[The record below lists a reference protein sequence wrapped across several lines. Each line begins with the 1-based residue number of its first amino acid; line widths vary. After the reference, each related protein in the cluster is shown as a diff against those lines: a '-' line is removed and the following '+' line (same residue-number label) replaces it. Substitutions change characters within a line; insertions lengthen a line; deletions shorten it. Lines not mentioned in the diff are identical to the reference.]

1 MTRRSR
7 ILSDDPI
14 TGIRRVHH
22 YDFTNDTE
30 TIETTQDVSRIR
42 DIVTE
47 SFNNVG
53 KGRRFKGDMHH
64 MFEIPLVVYNELK
77 KINCTQA
84 QDEKCFKKWLNDRD
98 GGRLWQ
104 IRPGKV

>member
-14 TGIRRVHH
+14 TGIRRIHH
-22 YDFTNDTE
+22 YDFTNDME
-30 TIETTQDVSRIR
+30 TIETTQDVSHLR
-42 DIVTE
+42 DLITE
-47 SFNNVG
+47 SYNNVG

-64 MFEIPLVVYNELK
+64 MFEIPAVVYNELK
-77 KINCTQA
+77 KQNCTQA
-84 QDEKCFKKWLNDRD
+84 QDEKCFRKWLNDRN

-104 IRPGKV
+104 IRPGRV